1 MKKAINIGI
10 GFAVI
15 WIILK
20 LVAFNFQI
28 FLTDLKPF
36 IFANMLFVTLGI
48 CVSLYFKKKAR
59 EASNLLGDV
68 KTGMTSSIIYTVL
81 VSAFIYFYYQSI
93 YPEFNSSKISEMEL
107 LLADETK
114 VAELRASN
122 PDMENSSSDEIRN
135 KVMTSISQYYSAQFT
150 MTISLLGLLVY
161 STLNSLLISL
171 IFRKIIFK
179 HQTENSSPNDS

>member
-20 LVAFNFQI
+20 LIAFNFQI
-28 FLTDLKPF
+28 FLTYLKPF

-48 CVSLYFKKKAR
+48 CVSLYLKKKAG

-107 LLADETK
+107 LLTDESK
-114 VAELRASN
+114 VAELRVSN

-179 HQTENSSPNDS
+179 HQTENSSPNAS